1 MSTCPQYIVD
11 YMHEYLDGDISR
23 EHEQQLKKHLQ
34 QCSDCQQHMHQLIDT
49 IAFVKSAAHITAP
62 PHFEKKVMQRL
73 PKGKN
78 RVGVQNWFRRHP
90 IIVACA
96 VFFLFMSATL
106 LSNYSDDEFSVT
118 KQPNLIVDGHTVVVP
133 EGEVVKG
140 DIVVKNGD
148 IVIEGEVDG
157 NVTVI
162 NGKYMASTSVVSG
175 QINEIDQAFEWLWY
189 EMKDIANDVME
200 FLEKYTLFYL
210 LKSVSCTLILA

>member
-34 QCSDCQQHMHQLIDT
+34 VCTDCRQHMHELSDT

-62 PHFEKKVMQRL
+62 LHFEDRVMERL

-78 RVGVQNWFRRHP
+78 RVGVQKWFRRHP
-90 IIVACA
+90 IVVAAA

-106 LSNYSDDEFSVT
+106 LSNYPSDEFSVT
-118 KQPNLIVDGHTVVVP
+118 TQPNLIVDGQTVIVP

-148 IVIEGEVDG
+148 LVIEGEVDG

-162 NGKYMASTSVVSG
+162 NGQYMASTSVVTG
-175 QINEIDQAFEWLWY
+175 QIEEIDEAFEWLWF
-189 EMKDIANDVME
+189 EIKDMGNKFMA
-200 FLEKYTLFYL
+200 LFEE
-210 LKSVSCTLILA
+210 